1 MRKNWIGKIMLF
13 ACCLLMCTSITYAA
27 GDDTDGTELQVAQPV
42 VLQIQLGQQWAGTEF
57 QLKTNA
63 GLYPGTITVG
73 QDGILRTELG
83 SSGTYILSC
92 VNAGVT
98 VLPQE
103 DNPVPAEQDDV
114 ATDADDIT
122 QGTEDPEP
130 QHNTVGGIPVVHL
143 VLFGGG
149 LLLALG
155 ALLTMRIVSRRHPSG
170 DTLLDDEDEDE
181 Y

>member
-1 MRKNWIGKIMLF
+1 MDERVFLTVSKG
-13 ACCLLMCTSITYAA
+13 
-27 GDDTDGTELQVAQPV
+27 GD
-42 VLQIQLGQQWAGTEF
+42 
-57 QLKTNA
+57 
-63 GLYPGTITVG
+63 
-73 QDGILRTELG
+73 
-83 SSGTYILSC
+83 
-92 VNAGVT
+92 T
-98 VLPQE
+98 VLPPD

-122 QGTEDPEP
+122 QDTENPEP
-130 QHNTVGGIPVVHL
+130 QRNTVGGIPVMHL

-155 ALLTMRIVSRRHPSG
+155 ALLTMRIVSRRHSSG

>member
-1 MRKNWIGKIMLF
+1 M
-13 ACCLLMCTSITYAA
+13 
-27 GDDTDGTELQVAQPV
+27 
-42 VLQIQLGQQWAGTEF
+42 
-57 QLKTNA
+57 
-63 GLYPGTITVG
+63 G

-83 SSGTYILSC
+83 SSGTYILSY

-98 VLPQE
+98 VLPPD
-103 DNPVPAEQDDV
+103 DNPVSAEQDNV
-114 ATDADDIT
+114 ATDAGDIT
-122 QGTEDPEP
+122 QDTEDPEP
-130 QHNTVGGIPVVHL
+130 QHNTFGGIPVVHL

-155 ALLTMRIVSRRHPSG
+155 ALLTMRIVSRRHSSG

>member
-1 MRKNWIGKIMLF
+1 MRKTWIGKIMLF
-13 ACCLLMCTSITYAA
+13 ACCLLMCTRITYAA

-92 VNAGVT
+92 VNSGVT
-98 VLPQE
+98 VLPPD

-130 QHNTVGGIPVVHL
+130 QHNTVDGIPVMHL
-143 VLFGGG
+143 VLLGGG

-155 ALLTMRIVSRRHPSG
+155 ALLTMRIVSRRHSSG
-170 DTLLDDEDEDE
+170 DTFLDDEDEDE

>member
-1 MRKNWIGKIMLF
+1 MRKTWIGKIVLF
-13 ACCLLMCTSITYAA
+13 TCCLLMCTRITYAT

-42 VLQIQLGQQWAGTEF
+42 ILQIQLGQQWAGTEF

-92 VNAGVT
+92 VNSGVT
-98 VLPQE
+98 VLPSD
-103 DNPVPAEQDDV
+103 DNPVSAEQDNV
-114 ATDADDIT
+114 ATDAGDIT
-122 QGTEDPEP
+122 QDTEDPEP
-130 QHNTVGGIPVVHL
+130 QRNTVGGIPVMHL

-155 ALLTMRIVSRRHPSG
+155 ALLTMRFVSRRHSSG
-170 DTLLDDEDEDE
+170 DALLDDGDEDE

>member
-1 MRKNWIGKIMLF
+1 MLNYELGFYTRVF
-13 ACCLLMCTSITYAA
+13 ACCLLMCTRITYAA

-92 VNAGVT
+92 VNSGVT
-98 VLPQE
+98 VLSVLPQ
-103 DNPVPAEQDDV
+103 PTPAAEQAGNEPGVIRSVGIQGPGSIGLRGV
-114 ATDADDIT
+114 A
-122 QGTEDPEP
+122 
-130 QHNTVGGIPVVHL
+130 
-143 VLFGGG
+143 
-149 LLLALG
+149 
-155 ALLTMRIVSRRHPSG
+155 S
-170 DTLLDDEDEDE
+170 
-181 Y
+181 

>member
-1 MRKNWIGKIMLF
+1 MRKTWIGKIMLF
-13 ACCLLMCTSITYAA
+13 ACCLLMCTRITYAA

-92 VNAGVT
+92 VNSGVT
-98 VLPQE
+98 VLHPDDTPSLQSRMTWQLMRTISPRAQRIR
-103 DNPVPAEQDDV
+103 NPSTIQLAEFLSC
-114 ATDADDIT
+114 I
-122 QGTEDPEP
+122 
-130 QHNTVGGIPVVHL
+130 
-143 VLFGGG
+143 LFSSAAGFS
-149 LLLALG
+149 LHWAPCLPCAL
-155 ALLTMRIVSRRHPSG
+155 
-170 DTLLDDEDEDE
+170 
-181 Y
+181 